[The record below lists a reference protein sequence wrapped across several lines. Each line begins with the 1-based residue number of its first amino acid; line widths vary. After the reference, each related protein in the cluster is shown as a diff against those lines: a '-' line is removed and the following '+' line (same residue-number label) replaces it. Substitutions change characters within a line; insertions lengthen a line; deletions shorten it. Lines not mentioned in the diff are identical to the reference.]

1 VFIGIL
7 PSQEQVLALSRYLDK
22 HCEESE
28 YIDKVKISSTGD
40 CEEGEGGDDDE
51 EEEEEE
57 GIELLRLLKVFVN
70 QSQMS
75 NKYHLCFTKDMLRI
89 AKLLDTLP
97 LTLGEK

>member
-22 HCEESE
+22 HCDESE

-40 CEEGEGGDDDE
+40 FEEGG
-51 EEEEEE
+51 EEEEE

>member
-1 VFIGIL
+1 MWFYCAVGIL
-7 PSQEQVLALSRYLDK
+7 PSQEQVLELSRYLDK

-28 YIDKVKISSTGD
+28 YIDNVKISSTGD
-40 CEEGEGGDDDE
+40 FEEGSE
-51 EEEEEE
+51 EEEEN
-57 GIELLRLLKVFVN
+57 IELLRLLKVFVN
-70 QSQMS
+70 QSQLS

>member
-1 VFIGIL
+1 MFIGIL

-22 HCEESE
+22 YCDESE

-40 CEEGEGGDDDE
+40 FEEGSE
-51 EEEEEE
+51 EEN
-57 GIELLRLLKVFVN
+57 IELLRLLKVFVN
-70 QSQMS
+70 QSQLS